1 MVSIQQQCCTTNSHG
16 LLTPKTH
23 LIEINFRP
31 FGVGVGVGVG
41 VGNVILVLLPGA
53 AARCRPAWLEP
64 DPTRPDPIGLA
75 PLEPDPIPIGQKKR
89 RPEGRPKFSG
99 FRFYA

>member
-1 MVSIQQQCCTTNSHG
+1 MLSWYYYQG
-16 LLTPKTH
+16 
-23 LIEINFRP
+23 RP
-31 FGVGVGVGVG
+31 
-41 VGNVILVLLPGA
+41 PGA
-53 AARCRPAWLEP
+53 GRLGSS
-64 DPTRPDPIGLA
+64 PTRPDPIGLA

>member
-53 AARCRPAWLEP
+53 
-64 DPTRPDPIGLA
+64 

>member
-1 MVSIQQQCCTTNSHG
+1 MLAGGAIGRGLSQQCYPGTTTRGGRPVPAG
-16 LLTPKTH
+16 L
-23 LIEINFRP
+23 
-31 FGVGVGVGVG
+31 
-41 VGNVILVLLPGA
+41 
-53 AARCRPAWLEP
+53 ARARPA
-64 DPTRPDPIGLA
+64 PTRPDPIGLA